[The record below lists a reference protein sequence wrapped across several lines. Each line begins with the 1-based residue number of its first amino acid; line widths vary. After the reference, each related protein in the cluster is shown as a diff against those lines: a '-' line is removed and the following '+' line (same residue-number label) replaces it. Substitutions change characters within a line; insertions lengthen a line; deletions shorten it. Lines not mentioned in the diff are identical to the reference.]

1 MMKHRFSTIAVAL
14 LLTTNYVA
22 AFNGGDAIGLAQ
34 TGPQK
39 VQMKQNGQD
48 GNANKVDNK
57 KSDEAKRK
65 AAEEANKRNVSAQG
79 GMNEAQLMTP
89 EGNADSRTDLSG
101 GRNDQS
107 QQGQQ
112 NMEPSQTQSDTT
124 SSAEEYYG
132 AGDNLSADN
141 NADKD
146 NSIWSGNL
154 KWMLLA
160 VVVIVVAYFLT
171 RKKPVG
177 KGRKKDAYK
186 EEPSA
191 EMKLI
196 EALRND
202 VRNLI
207 DNLNALRQQN
217 ESLRNEVNA
226 LRPKPV
232 ANTSAIQTQN
242 NNVRAFKPKKDVLY
256 ANILNGMVFPTDN
269 MQQSRDEYTVFVL
282 TVSGNEGTFK
292 VNDAQ
297 DAQVYLISNFAYSVA
312 SAVDVKSKSTN
323 AKAIVTV
330 EPGRVSKTGSG
341 WTIVKKAVVEL
352 R

>member
-1 MMKHRFSTIAVAL
+1 
-14 LLTTNYVA
+14 
-22 AFNGGDAIGLAQ
+22 
-34 TGPQK
+34 
-39 VQMKQNGQD
+39 
-48 GNANKVDNK
+48 
-57 KSDEAKRK
+57 
-65 AAEEANKRNVSAQG
+65 
-79 GMNEAQLMTP
+79 
-89 EGNADSRTDLSG
+89 
-101 GRNDQS
+101 
-107 QQGQQ
+107 
-112 NMEPSQTQSDTT
+112 
-124 SSAEEYYG
+124 
-132 AGDNLSADN
+132 
-141 NADKD
+141 
-146 NSIWSGNL
+146 
-154 KWMLLA
+154 MLLA